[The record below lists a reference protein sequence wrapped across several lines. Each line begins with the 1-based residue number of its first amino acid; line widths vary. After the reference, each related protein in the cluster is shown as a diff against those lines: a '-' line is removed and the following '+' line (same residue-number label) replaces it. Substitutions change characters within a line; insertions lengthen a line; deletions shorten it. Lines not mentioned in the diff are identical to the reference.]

1 MDVEFFTHN
10 EGKLKQAEK
19 YFNDSRITLHAIHG
33 EVDEDGKTLIE
44 NVDKKSM
51 EGWRNSRVENAY
63 VIADDSGIFIDALGG
78 MPGVITAE
86 WAGKG
91 APSQVLMEHA
101 LNEMKDVPEGE
112 RTAYFES
119 VVAVRAPSGDLKLFT
134 GRVYGRIPLKPRGEM
149 LPGLPFT
156 PIFIPEGENKTW
168 AEMPLEEI
176 NRTSHRGK
184 AFAQVREFLLSK
196 L

>member
-1 MDVEFFTHN
+1 MDVVFFTHN
-10 EGKLKQAEK
+10 AGKLKQAES
-19 YFNDSRITLHAIHG
+19 YFNDSRIHLHPFLG

-51 EGWRNSRVENAY
+51 EGWRNTPIQHAY
-63 VIADDSGIFIDALGG
+63 VLADDSGIFIDALGG
-78 MPGVITAE
+78 QPGVITAE

-91 APSQVLMEHA
+91 APHEVLMNFA
-101 LNEMKDVPEGE
+101 LEQMKDVPEGE

-134 GRVYGRIPLKPRGEM
+134 GRVNGTIALEPQGEM

-156 PIFIPEGENKTW
+156 PIFIPEGEQRTW
-168 AEMPLEEI
+168 AQMPMEEI

-184 AFAQVREFLLSK
+184 AFAQVKEFLLSK
-196 L
+196 I

>member
-1 MDVEFFTHN
+1 MDIVFFTHN
-10 EGKLKQAEK
+10 MGKLKQAES
-19 YFNDSRITLHAIHG
+19 YFNDPRIKLHQFNG
-33 EVDEDGKTLIE
+33 EVDEDGTTLKE

-51 EGWRNSRVENAY
+51 EGWLNTSIQHAY
-63 VIADDSGIFIDALGG
+63 VMADDSGIFIEALGG
-78 MPGVITAE
+78 KPGVTTAE

-91 APSQVLMEHA
+91 ASEEVLMNHA
-101 LNEMKDVPEGE
+101 LKEMEHVPEGQ

-134 GRVYGRIPLKPRGEM
+134 GRVNGRLSLQPRGEM
-149 LPGLPFT
+149 LQGLPFT
-156 PIFIPEGENKTW
+156 PIFIPEGEERTW
-168 AEMPLEEI
+168 AQMSLEEI

-184 AFAQVREFLLSK
+184 AFAQAREYLLTK